1 VDGHQ
6 QHLRRGFNWLGGA
19 MIIAKATDLGTILV
33 VLLFLTKSQVGVA
46 SLVIAI
52 GMLIEALDGL
62 GTSAALVQAR
72 SLSRLQLDTL
82 FWFIGGA
89 ALLVAGMTLL
99 AAPWVAALYGVGG
112 MATYFVAVA
121 IKQPLV
127 GAAVIPL
134 AMMNRDLQYER
145 IAIVNVCAT
154 FATALTR
161 LGLAVIGAGAWAIV
175 AADAAGGL
183 YTLVGALLAKP
194 FRPGFRFR
202 MSAISPLVR
211 FGLRAATSNIFEQT
225 LNNVHY
231 LLVGRFYGAP
241 SLAVYRVAF
250 EVAMQPAIAAGTL
263 INRTALPVFARVS
276 AAPERLAQSLTWSL
290 RRLAIMVAP
299 LAAAI
304 ILVADPLTA
313 MIHDRQGRSY
323 AAAGLPLKL
332 LAAAALP
339 RIMSQL
345 LYPLLLGSGHPKVA
359 ARLSAATVLLL
370 CAGFVLVGC
379 GFPAP
384 AGVVGMSAVWL
395 AVYPLLLIWEVGY
408 LWRHW
413 DIRPG
418 SLARAMLAPLV
429 ATALL
434 VSMVEVAR
442 VLIGS
447 AGGPWLQLGLV
458 LTAVALTY
466 GGLFLHARQ
475 PLPVPGRRRFA
486 AGNTGDSVQR

>member
-1 VDGHQ
+1 MDGHH

-19 MIIAKATDLGTILV
+19 MIIAKATDFGAILV
-33 VLLFLTKSQVGVA
+33 VLLFLTKEQVGVA

-52 GMLIEALDGL
+52 GVLIEALDGL

-82 FWFIGGA
+82 FWFVGGA

-99 AAPWVAALYGVGG
+99 AAPWLAALFGAAG

-134 AMMNRDLQYER
+134 ALMNRDLQYER

-161 LGLAVIGAGAWAIV
+161 LGLAVSGAGAWAIV

-183 YTLVGALLAKP
+183 YTLVGAFLARP
-194 FRPGFRFR
+194 FRPRFRFR
-202 MSAISPLVR
+202 MSAISPLMR
-211 FGLRAATSNIFEQT
+211 FGLRAALSTLFEQT
-225 LNNVHY
+225 LNNAHY

-263 INRTALPVFARVS
+263 INRTTLPVFARVS
-276 AAPERLAQSLTWSL
+276 AAPEHLAQSLTWSL
-290 RRLAIMVAP
+290 RRLAVMVAP

-304 ILVADPLTA
+304 ILAADPIMA

-339 RIMSQL
+339 RILSQL
-345 LYPLLLGSGHPKVA
+345 LYPLLLGSGRPKVA
-359 ARLSAATVLLL
+359 ARLSAATLLLL
-370 CAGFVLVGC
+370 CAGFVFVGF
-379 GFPAP
+379 GFAAP
-384 AGVVGMSAVWL
+384 GGIVGMSAVWL
-395 AVYPLLLIWEVGY
+395 AVYPLLLLWEARY
-408 LWRHW
+408 LRRHW
-413 DIRPG
+413 DIPPG
-418 SLARAMLAPLV
+418 TLAQALLAPLV
-429 ATALL
+429 ATGLL

-447 AGGPWLQLGLV
+447 SDPWLQLGLV
-458 LTAVALTY
+458 STAVALTY
-466 GGLFLHARQ
+466 AGLFLHARQ
-475 PLPVPGRRRFA
+475 PLPLARRRLA
-486 AGNTGDSVQR
+486 AGNAGDSVQR